1 MKNISRRIK
10 SIRELKNLTQEE
22 LADIL
27 HLTLGELKGFE
38 DGEIKLTQNDIADF
52 ATALEVTVDY
62 LKRGCTKRPNESASV
77 EQSVLENSPIT
88 NNSSNTTNNF
98 YGNNENGL
106 AEQLSRIE
114 KKIDRLSEQYDFLIK
129 AGVIHTS

>member
-27 HLTLGELKGFE
+27 HITLEE
-38 DGEIKLTQNDIADF
+38 IRAIENGEIRLSQTDIAYF

-62 LKRGCTKRPNESASV
+62 LKRGCTK
-77 EQSVLENSPIT
+77 EQSESTGIEHSLLENSPIS
-88 NNSSNTTNNF
+88 NNSGNTTNNF
-98 YGNNENGL
+98 YGIEGPDSQK
-106 AEQLSRIE
+106 QLDRIE
-114 KKIDRLSEQYDFLIK
+114 AKLDGLNARLDFLIQ
-129 AGVIHTS
+129 AGVITTG